1 MNGKRDMQTLLNGC
15 NQQTLLK
22 NYFDL
27 QTSIRRIVGAVVVVV
42 VAIVVTV
49 IASI

>member
-1 MNGKRDMQTLLNGC
+1 MVNEICKPLLNGC

-42 VAIVVTV
+42 VAITVVTV